1 MQVVRR
7 KLVRAGENHR
17 YQHRRVALPGTKAG
31 QLDPEVIEEEGE
43 SPNGSDGDGFSI
55 DTDSLQNPGNR
66 EFSDEAELDDSRSVS
81 KRVKYSG
88 RVTNAFIPEK
98 NRKCFSLAMV
108 FLRAKIAAENPWP
121 SADQGKRMIYESW
134 KEAREFR
141 IQNLAKNGFSMENLE
156 GDEVPDSQSKA
167 KVCIT
172 SR

>member
-1 MQVVRR
+1 
-7 KLVRAGENHR
+7 
-17 YQHRRVALPGTKAG
+17 
-31 QLDPEVIEEEGE
+31 
-43 SPNGSDGDGFSI
+43 
-55 DTDSLQNPGNR
+55 
-66 EFSDEAELDDSRSVS
+66 
-81 KRVKYSG
+81 
-88 RVTNAFIPEK
+88 
-98 NRKCFSLAMV
+98 MV